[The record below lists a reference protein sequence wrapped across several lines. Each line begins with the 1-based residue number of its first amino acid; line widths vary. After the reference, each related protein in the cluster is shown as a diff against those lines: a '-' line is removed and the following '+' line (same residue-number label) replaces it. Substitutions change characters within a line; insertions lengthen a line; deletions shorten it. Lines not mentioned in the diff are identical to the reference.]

1 MPQPTIAERLRRRF
15 ILLSTDAGM
24 EQTLRAR
31 LSPGWEMVVVRDLD
45 EVGDWN
51 DILLYR
57 FILLD
62 LDETQA
68 FDPQEVVRRLRM
80 EHLLNIAVL
89 CFGGDRALRDTMR
102 LLRADRFF
110 EREEIVQRLP
120 EFLESYGW

>member
-15 ILLSTDAGM
+15 ILLSTDPGL
-24 EQTLRAR
+24 EQALRAG
-31 LSPGWEMVVVRDLD
+31 LPPQWEMVVARDLD

-62 LDETQA
+62 LDETDA
-68 FDPQEVVRRLRM
+68 FDPEEIIRRLRM
-80 EHLLNIAVL
+80 EHLLNIAVFCL
-89 CFGGDRALRDTMR
+89 GGDPALRDTMR

-120 EFLESYGW
+120 EFLRQYGW

>member
-31 LSPGWEMVVVRDLD
+31 LPPGWEMVVVRDLD

-102 LLRADRFF
+102 WLRADRFF